1 MQHCCINDTGRILL
15 QHCCMNR
22 LNLNT
27 FIPVLNQR
35 SHVLRVDDAKAWL
48 EIKKPRYNLAIM
60 SRKVSGLL
68 ESAVQELM
76 YSSFSGTDTV
86 LELQKNWP
94 EAIALLIGCEER
106 SNWVKLEPL
115 VNDISTCCELF
126 VKITGAQTIRLSLKV
141 INNDACRKFHIDGY
155 TYRLLCSYYGPG
167 TEWVYNEN
175 VNRKYLGLG
184 ENNQIIKDWSAIQR
198 INTFDIAILKG
209 ELPHQRNGKGIVHRS
224 PPIQHTHDKR
234 LVLRID
240 YTS

>member
-1 MQHCCINDTGRILL
+1 M
-15 QHCCMNR
+15 

-27 FIPVLNQR
+27 LIPVRNQH
-35 SHVLRVDDAKAWL
+35 SHVLRVDDSTAWFD
-48 EIKKPRYNLAIM
+48 IKKPRYNLAIM
-60 SRKVSGLL
+60 SRKASGLL

-76 YSSFSGTDTV
+76 HSSFSGIDMV
-86 LELQKNWP
+86 LEQPKNWP
-94 EAIALLIGCEER
+94 EAIVLLVGCKTT
-106 SNWVKLEPL
+106 SNWIKLEPL
-115 VNDISTCCELF
+115 VNDISMCCELF
-126 VKITGAQTIRLSLKV
+126 VTITGAQTVRLSLKV
-141 INNDACRKFHIDGY
+141 ITTDACRKFHIDGY

-224 PPIQHTHDKR
+224 PPIQHTNDKR